1 MTGQRSGSRSIRL
14 LYETGINRYAGGE
27 KNLISVDKDLK
38 SVLLTNKR
46 FIHHRIMQVEQT
58 HVPFELTVEETTQW
72 TQRPHQ
78 HNFFELVFIE
88 EGEGFQCIN
97 QRQFPYQR
105 HNVFLLPPLDCHSFE
120 VTTRTRF
127 VFLRF
132 TNQVFDPDRGG
143 NLDFRDWFQKLAY
156 ILINYNKVP
165 GDVVH
170 SDRDKQHLLHSLQLI
185 RDENN
190 KSDAFS
196 PTLIQ
201 TGLVTILNLLTRQIE
216 IALLRV
222 PANAD
227 ANNRRFIRVLNHI
240 QHNLFENGS
249 LRVAALAKESGMSP
263 TYFSEYFRR
272 HAGESLQT
280 YIVKSRLKV
289 AEARLL
295 NSDNTVKEIAYE
307 LGFTDT
313 SHLSRTF
320 KKVYGCTIQQFRKQR
335 ALRLLSS
342 STRCAV
348 H

>member
-1 MTGQRSGSRSIRL
+1 
-14 LYETGINRYAGGE
+14 
-27 KNLISVDKDLK
+27 
-38 SVLLTNKR
+38 
-46 FIHHRIMQVEQT
+46 MQIEQT
-58 HVPFELTVEETTQW
+58 HVPFELSVEEITEW

-97 QRQFPYQR
+97 QRQFSYQR

-120 VTTRTRF
+120 VITPTRF

-132 TNQVFDPDRGG
+132 TNQVFDPYRGG
-143 NLDFRDWFQKLAY
+143 NLDFKGWFQKLTY

-165 GDVVH
+165 GDVIH

-185 RDENN
+185 RDEHN

-216 IALLRV
+216 TALLQM

-227 ANNRRFIRVLNHI
+227 ANNRRFMQVLNHI
-240 QHNLFENGS
+240 QHKLFENES
-249 LRVAALAKESGMSP
+249 LRVGALAKESGMSP

-280 YIVKSRLKV
+280 YIIKSRLKV
-289 AEARLL
+289 AESRLRH
-295 NSDNTVKEIAYE
+295 SDNSAKEIAYE

-320 KKVYGCTIQQFRKQR
+320 KKYCGCTIQAFRKR
-335 ALRLLSS
+335 G
-342 STRCAV
+342 T